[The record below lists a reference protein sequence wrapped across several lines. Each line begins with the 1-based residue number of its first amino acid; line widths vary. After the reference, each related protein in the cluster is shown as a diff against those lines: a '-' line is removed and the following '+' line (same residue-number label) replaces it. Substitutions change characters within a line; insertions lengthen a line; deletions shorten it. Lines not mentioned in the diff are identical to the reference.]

1 MKISEHKAET
11 SVLTAKFESTLKS
24 EEPHE
29 LLRLFDAIDF
39 RLLDEQLWEQQ
50 RLNDEDDVPEAP
62 TKLLFPKFT

>member
-11 SVLTAKFESTLKS
+11 VLLIAKFESTSKS
-24 EEPHE
+24 EESHD

-39 RLLDEQLWEQQ
+39 RLFDERLWEQQ
-50 RLNDEDDVPEAP
+50 GLSNEDDVPEAP